1 DSRALDDS
9 HRESRQVVFAG
20 LVQSAELRSLA
31 ADQAHAGLIASA
43 RDAFDEVERDLLFEL
58 AGPDVI
64 EKKQR
69 TRRVAD
75 DVVHAHRDAVDADGV
90 VTPGLERDH
99 QLGADAVCSRDQHW
113 RAHLASTVESDQR
126 SESADSADDM
136 SARSGFRD

>member
-1 DSRALDDS
+1 MKSARCESDQQVARAHVGRLGDSRALDDS

-75 DVVHAHRDAVDADGV
+75 DVV
-90 VTPGLERDH
+90 
-99 QLGADAVCSRDQHW
+99 
-113 RAHLASTVESDQR
+113 
-126 SESADSADDM
+126 
-136 SARSGFRD
+136 